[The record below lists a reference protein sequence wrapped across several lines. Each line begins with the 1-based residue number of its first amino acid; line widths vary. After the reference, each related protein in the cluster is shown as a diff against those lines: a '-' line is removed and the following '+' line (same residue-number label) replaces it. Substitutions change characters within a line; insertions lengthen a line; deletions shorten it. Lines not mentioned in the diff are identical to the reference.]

1 MRVRLLPIYL
11 VAGLVLPLTLLTSC
25 GPVSPKEKSIEFSIS
40 FDTSKEALARSF
52 AFPKVNHV
60 DFACIPQ
67 GQTQTFSTNLGQG
80 QPLEIQAK
88 SIYDVAWSNSTIEMF
103 DGAKKLI
110 GVPDNFKVNMG
121 VVGKCSVTFKF
132 TRLNLPDE
140 PIRLQSPQ
148 TSYGWDFPPS
158 DWSDGYISGQ
168 DVGGDY

>member
-1 MRVRLLPIYL
+1 MTSPLRMRV
-11 VAGLVLPLTLLTSC
+11 GLMCLAIVLPLTLLTSC
-25 GPVSPKEKSIEFSIS
+25 GCVSPKGKSIEFSIS
-40 FDTSKEALARSF
+40 FDTSKQALARLYT
-52 AFPKVNHV
+52 FPKVGHF

-67 GQTQTFSTNLGQG
+67 GQTFSENLGGWVSG
-80 QPLEIQAK
+80 QAE
-88 SIYDVAWSNSTIEMF
+88 SIYDAAWSNSTIEMF

-110 GVPDNFKVNMG
+110 GVPDSFKVNMG
-121 VVGKCSVTFKF
+121 VEGKCSVTFKF
-132 TRLNLPDE
+132 SRLNLPDE

>member
-1 MRVRLLPIYL
+1 MTSPFRIKV
-11 VAGLVLPLTLLTSC
+11 GLMCFAIVLPLTLLTSC
-25 GPVSPKEKSIEFSIS
+25 GASSPKEKSIEFSIS
-40 FDTSKEALARSF
+40 FDTSDQALKKLYT
-52 AFPKVNHV
+52 FPKLGQY

-67 GQTQTFSTNLGQG
+67 GKKRNEDIGGGWISGY
-80 QPLEIQAK
+80 AK

-110 GVPDNFKVNMG
+110 GVPDSFKVNMG
-121 VVGKCSVTFKF
+121 VEGKCSVTFKF
-132 TRLNLPDE
+132 SRLNLPDE

-168 DVGGDY
+168 DVGGHY